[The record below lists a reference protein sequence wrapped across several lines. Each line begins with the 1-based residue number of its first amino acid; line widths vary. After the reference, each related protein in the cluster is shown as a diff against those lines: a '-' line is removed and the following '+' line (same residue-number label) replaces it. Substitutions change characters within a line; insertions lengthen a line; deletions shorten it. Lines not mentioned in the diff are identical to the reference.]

1 VIGALLVI
9 VGAAVLAGSITAH
22 WPAHASF
29 HPLLAS

>member
-1 VIGALLVI
+1 VIM
-9 VGAAVLAGSITAH
+9 GAAVLIGSIAAH